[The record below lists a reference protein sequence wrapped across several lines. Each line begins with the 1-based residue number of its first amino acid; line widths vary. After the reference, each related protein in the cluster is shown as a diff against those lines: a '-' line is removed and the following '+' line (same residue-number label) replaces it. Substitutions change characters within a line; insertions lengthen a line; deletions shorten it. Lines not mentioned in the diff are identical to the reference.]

1 LTAIF
6 IFHITEAIF
15 DEYFWPSTVLITQEK
30 KLFELM
36 VARIDGNDNT
46 LYMILFAGVDKGR
59 IFWLRRD
66 N

>member
-1 LTAIF
+1 MTAIF
-6 IFHITEAIF
+6 IFYITEAIF
-15 DEYFWPSTVLITQEK
+15 DEYFWPPTVFITQEN

-36 VARIDGNDNT
+36 IARIDGNDNT

-59 IFWLRRD
+59 IFWLRGD

>member
-1 LTAIF
+1 MF
-6 IFHITEAIF
+6 N
-15 DEYFWPSTVLITQEK
+15 EYFWPSTVLITQEK